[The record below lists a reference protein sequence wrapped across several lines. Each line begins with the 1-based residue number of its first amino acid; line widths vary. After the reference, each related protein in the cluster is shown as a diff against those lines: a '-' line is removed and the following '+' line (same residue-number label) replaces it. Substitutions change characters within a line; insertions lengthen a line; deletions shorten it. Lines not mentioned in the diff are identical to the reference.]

1 MTSLPGD
8 IQELVVDHWRTDK
21 PTLFNCATVSHA
33 MSRRAQFHLFRTV
46 IIRNENRYRSFLY
59 IAEGSPCIQRA
70 VRRLWIS
77 SSSPPSSSLSHTSWF
92 EEAIFMLDKLL
103 TEVHALRTQHS
114 SEALLDVEWNQQKL
128 SDLLASSFTQV
139 TELVITDTRFS
150 NIHEIVRC
158 VTSRPNLSHLA
169 LSQVHPGATPP
180 ADEQLI
186 IPHLDYLELDFA
198 SCGDPV
204 LQHLINGNLSKLG
217 VRVMRLDNVLKRINA
232 IENAL
237 KILGP
242 LKLQHLR
249 IHAGDISAT
258 DLYCA

>member
-46 IIRNENRYRSFLY
+46 IIRNENRYRTFLY

-77 SSSPPSSSLSHTSWF
+77 SSSPSSSSLSHTSWF
-92 EEAIFMLDKLL
+92 GEAIFILDKLL

-114 SEALLDVEWNQQKL
+114 SEALLDVEWNLQKL

-150 NIHEIVRC
+150 NVDDLVRC
-158 VTSRPNLSHLA
+158 ITSRPNLSHLA
-169 LSQVHPGATPP
+169 LSQVDPGSAPP
-180 ADEQLI
+180 ANKQLI
-186 IPHLDYLELDFA
+186 ISPLDYLELDFA
-198 SCGDPV
+198 SCGDIV
-204 LQHLINGNLSKLG
+204 LRYLVNGSLSRLG
-217 VRVMRLDNVLKRINA
+217 VRVMRLDNVLKRIGI
-232 IENAL
+232 IEDAL

-249 IHAGDISAT
+249 IHAGDVSAI